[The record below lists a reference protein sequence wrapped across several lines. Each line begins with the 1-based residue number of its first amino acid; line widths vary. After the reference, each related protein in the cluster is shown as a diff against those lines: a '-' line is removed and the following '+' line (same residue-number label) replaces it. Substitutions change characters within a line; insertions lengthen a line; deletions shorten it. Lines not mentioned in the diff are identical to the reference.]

1 MLTKKELLHASS
13 ILGRDPNKI
22 ELGML
27 DVLWSEHC
35 SYKSSKR
42 WFHLFKTTGKNVAL
56 GIGEG
61 AGLVDIGDGYLV
73 GVAMESHNHPS
84 QVDPYN
90 GAATGVGGIIRDVI
104 SQGCKAVGLMN
115 CLRFGPLKKPHNAY
129 LFENVVRGISEY
141 GNSVGI
147 PVVGGEIEF
156 DDSYDDNCLV
166 NVVCIGWVKPEEIVR
181 SQAKT
186 PGHYLVIF
194 GSTTGRDG
202 IAGVSFASE
211 TFKDIEEKNRNA
223 VQIGDP
229 LSKKV
234 LIDTLHELV
243 DEKLL
248 AGMQDLGGGGMTSAA
263 GELASAGG
271 TGVEID
277 LDKVPLRENDMEPWE
292 IIISESQERM
302 LGIVAPEN
310 LDRVVLLLEK
320 NNTPYGVIGRVT
332 DDGLYTAKWHG
343 ETVAELPISL
353 LVGGFPVPERVEG
366 RASSQPESTSWFIEP
381 EDYKSAVLQLL
392 ESPNICDRSWAYS
405 QYDQHVQANTIVDI
419 GENSGVLEFPNGRK
433 VAFTS
438 HCNSFWCLLD
448 PQQGTANSACESL
461 RNLVAMGARPIL
473 IADCLNFGNPERPES
488 YGQFVE
494 AIRGLGRFSH
504 DFDIP
509 IIGGNVSLYNES
521 VIDGDTRR
529 INPTPQIMLAGV
541 IDRNIMPVRRNLV
554 TPWANIFLVGETLP
568 EMNGTEFQRINLGQV
583 KGIPPRYR
591 PEEEKRSME
600 IILEAHSKGLI
611 RSCNNVGRGG
621 VAIGLMKMAL
631 SSHYGFKLNLDYVP
645 GTVNSLAQRLFSE
658 TSGRYLAEVTESNQA
673 EFLDIIEKH
682 QGAAC
687 ELGLTI
693 TEETTDFGKF
703 SIPMQETKEAF
714 QRGLRKYLSDCSG
727 GRSYYCW
734 K

>member
-1 MLTKKELLHASS
+1 MLNKSELEYAKSV
-13 ILGRDPNKI
+13 LGREPTQT

-42 WFHLFKTTGKNVAL
+42 WFYLFKTEGEKVAL

-61 AGLVDIGDGYLV
+61 AGLVDIGDGYLI

-84 QVDPYN
+84 QIDPYN

-115 CLRFGPLKKPHNAY
+115 CLRFGPPSKPRNAY
-129 LFENVVRGISEY
+129 LLENVVRGISEY

-147 PVVGGEIEF
+147 PVVGGELEF

-166 NVVCIGWVKPEEIVR
+166 NVVCVGWIKPEYIVR
-181 SQAKT
+181 SKAKT
-186 PGHYLVIF
+186 TGHHLVLF

-211 TFKDIEEKNRNA
+211 TFSDDEDENRGA

-234 LIDTLHELV
+234 LIDTLQELV
-243 DEKLL
+243 EEKLL
-248 AGMQDLGGGGMTSAA
+248 EGLQDFGGGGMTSAA

-277 LDKVPLRENDMEPWE
+277 LDKVPLREADMEPWE
-292 IIISESQERM
+292 IVISESQERM

-310 LDRVVLLLEK
+310 LDRVILLLEK
-320 NNTPYGVIGRVT
+320 NDTPYGIIGKVT
-332 DDGLYTAKWHG
+332 DDKHYTAKWNG
-343 ETVAELPISL
+343 EIKARLPIDL

-366 RASSQPESTSWFIEP
+366 KITPQTESMSWFNEP
-381 EDYKSAVLQLL
+381 EDYRSILL
-392 ESPNICDRSWAYS
+392 ELIESINICDRSWVYS
-405 QYDQHVQANTIVDI
+405 QYDQHVQSNTVVDL
-419 GENSGVLEFPNGRK
+419 GENGGVLEFPNGRLL
-433 VAFTS
+433 AFTS
-438 HCNSFWCLLD
+438 DCNSFWCLLD

-461 RNLVAMGARPIL
+461 RNLISMGASPIF

-488 YGQFVE
+488 YCQFVE
-494 AIRGLGRFSH
+494 SVRGLGRFSH
-504 DFDIP
+504 DFNIP
-509 IIGGNVSLYNES
+509 IVGGNVSLYNES
-521 VIDGDTRR
+521 SVDNQAKR
-529 INPTPQIMLAGV
+529 INPTPQIMIAG
-541 IDRNIMPVRRNLV
+541 IFERNFTPVRRNLC
-554 TPWANIFLVGETLP
+554 TPWANIFLIGETLP
-568 EMNGTEFQRINLGQV
+568 ELNGSEFQRITIGQV

-591 PEEEKRSME
+591 PDEEKRGMNV
-600 IILEAHSKGLI
+600 ILEAHKKGLI

-621 VAIGLMKMAL
+621 IAAALLKMAL
-631 SSHYGFKLNLDYVP
+631 NSHYGFKLNLDYIP
-645 GTVNSLAQRLFSE
+645 GTVSSVAQRLFSE
-658 TSGRYLAEVTESNQA
+658 TSGRYLAEVTESNQP
-673 EFLDIIEKH
+673 EFLTIVEKY
-682 QGAAC
+682 GSTVC

-693 TEETTDFGKF
+693 ADPIADFGRF
-703 SIPMQETKEAF
+703 SIPMKEVKDAYS
-714 QRGLRKYLSDCSG
+714 RGLRKYME
-727 GRSYYCW
+727 
-734 K
+734 

>member
-1 MLTKKELLHASS
+1 MLTKKELQHATS
-13 ILGRDPNKI
+13 ILGREPNRT

-42 WFHLFKTTGKNVAL
+42 WFHLFKTTGEKVAL

-61 AGLVDIGDGYLV
+61 AGLVDIGDGYLI

-84 QVDPYN
+84 QIDPYN

-115 CLRFGPLKKPHNAY
+115 CLRFGHLQKPHNAY
-129 LFENVVRGISEY
+129 LLENVVRGISEY

-156 DDSYDDNCLV
+156 DDSYNENCLV
-166 NVVCIGWVKPEEIVR
+166 NVVCIGWVKPEMVVR

-186 PGHYLVIF
+186 PGHYLVMF

-211 TFKDIEEKNRNA
+211 TFSDVEEENRGA

-229 LSKKV
+229 LSKKI
-234 LIDTLHELV
+234 LIDTLRELV
-243 DEKLL
+243 EERLL
-248 AGMQDLGGGGMTSAA
+248 AGLQDFGGGGMTSAA

-271 TGVEID
+271 TGVEIN
-277 LDKVPLRENDMEPWE
+277 LEKVPLRESDMEPRE
-292 IIISESQERM
+292 IVISESQERM

-310 LDRVVLLLEK
+310 LDRVILLLEK
-320 NNTPYGVIGRVT
+320 NDTPYGVIGRVT
-332 DDGLYTAKWHG
+332 DDGYYTAKWHG
-343 ETVAELPISL
+343 EIVAKLPISL
-353 LVGGFPVPERVEG
+353 LVGGFPLPERVEG
-366 RASSQPESTSWFIEP
+366 RITPQTESTTWFNEP
-381 EDYKSAVLQLL
+381 EDYGSAILQLL
-392 ESPNICDRSWAYS
+392 ESPNICDRSWVYS
-405 QYDQHVQANTIVDI
+405 QYDQHVQANTVIDI
-419 GENSGVLEFPNGRK
+419 GENGGVLEFPNGRK
-433 VAFTS
+433 IAFKS
-438 HCNSFWCLLD
+438 DCNSFWCLLD

-461 RNLVAMGARPIL
+461 RNLVAMGARPL
-473 IADCLNFGNPERPES
+473 FIADCLNFGNPERPES

-494 AIRGLGRFSH
+494 AVRGLGRFSH

-509 IIGGNVSLYNES
+509 IVGGNVSLYNES
-521 VIDGDTRR
+521 VVDNEIRR
-529 INPTPQIMLAGV
+529 INPTPQVMLAGI
-541 IDRNIMPVRRNLV
+541 IDRNDMPVRRNLV

-568 EMNGTEFQRINLGQV
+568 ETNGTEFQRLSLGQV

-600 IILEAHSKGLI
+600 IILEAHEKGLI

-621 VAIGLMKMAL
+621 VAISLMKMAL
-631 SSHYGFKLNLDYVP
+631 NSRYGFKLNLDYIP
-645 GTVNSLAQRLFSE
+645 GTVSSLAQRLFSE
-658 TSGRYLAEVTESNQA
+658 TSARYLAEVTESNQT
-673 EFLDIIEKH
+673 EFLSIIEKH
-682 QGAAC
+682 HGAAC
-687 ELGLTI
+687 ELGLTVAEAI
-693 TEETTDFGKF
+693 ADYGRF
-703 SIPMQETKEAF
+703 SIPMQEAKEVF
-714 QRGLRKYLSDCSG
+714 GKGLRKYLE
-727 GRSYYCW
+727 
-734 K
+734 